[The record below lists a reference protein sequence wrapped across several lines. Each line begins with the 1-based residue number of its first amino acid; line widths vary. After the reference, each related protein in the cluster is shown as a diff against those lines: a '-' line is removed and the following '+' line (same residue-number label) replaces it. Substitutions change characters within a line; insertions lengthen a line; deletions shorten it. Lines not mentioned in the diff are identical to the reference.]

1 MNYQVGRAGRTVLVL
16 FHDGDDVLE
25 GLADIVRRE
34 NIRAAS
40 FSLVGGLRRGRFV
53 VGPETES
60 MPPRPLWRE
69 LDESHETLGFGTIFW
84 QGETPRV
91 HFHGAYGKRDSVKA
105 GCLREVSEAFLVMEA
120 VIQEILDV
128 DAVRETDPASGM
140 ALLKLTGDN
149 SRLNG

>member
-1 MNYQVGRAGRTVLVL
+1 MKYQVGRPGRTVLVL

-53 VGPETES
+53 VGPETEE

-69 LDESHETLGFGTIFW
+69 PAESHETLGFG
-84 QGETPRV
+84 P
-91 HFHGAYGKRDSVKA
+91 S
-105 GCLREVSEAFLVMEA
+105 
-120 VIQEILDV
+120 
-128 DAVRETDPASGM
+128 SGRGRPPGSIST
-140 ALLKLTGDN
+140 APTARGTA
-149 SRLNG
+149 